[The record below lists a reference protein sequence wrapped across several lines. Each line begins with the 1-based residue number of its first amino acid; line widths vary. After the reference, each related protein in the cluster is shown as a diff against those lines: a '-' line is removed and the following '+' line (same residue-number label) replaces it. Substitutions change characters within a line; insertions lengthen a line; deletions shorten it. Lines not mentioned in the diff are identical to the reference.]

1 MTQVNSP
8 IRAIPLDQIPV
19 FGEARI
25 PSDAYLIMMAE
36 TYVEAYGCKIP
47 AAYLLPINRLTP
59 GATLQSNTYSLAGNG
74 FNQEIPSDKV
84 VPAYVYS
91 TAPNDIRIANS
102 SDKTTLAQFL
112 ILAKDTDVTGNY
124 IVQSS
129 GSYTFTNGHSYIV
142 GKDYYLGA
150 DGFPTTERPDTN
162 AQKLFSVLDS
172 MTIMIDLQLLPDLPA
187 QEGKGVC

>member
-1 MTQVNSP
+1 MTKVNSP
-8 IRAIPLDQIPV
+8 IRAIPMDQIPV
-19 FGEARI
+19 WGEAKV
-25 PSDAYLIMMAE
+25 PADSYLIMM
-36 TYVEAYGCKIP
+36 TNVYVEQYGCKVP
-47 AAYLLPINRLTP
+47 AAYRLPISRLTP
-59 GATLQSNTYSLAGNG
+59 GSTFQSNTYSLAGNG
-74 FNQEIPSDKV
+74 FNQEIPVNKV

-91 TAPNDIRIANS
+91 TSPNDIRVANS

-112 ILAKDTDVTGNY
+112 VLAKDTDVTGNY

-129 GSYTFTNGHSYIV
+129 GSYTFTNGHEYIV

-172 MTIMIDLQLLPDLPA
+172 MTIMIDLQLLPDIPA

>member
-19 FGEARI
+19 WGESKV
-25 PSDAYLIMMAE
+25 PVDSYLIMMANV
-36 TYVEAYGCKIP
+36 YVEQYGCKIP
-47 AAYLLPINRLTP
+47 AAYRLPISRLTP
-59 GATLQSNTYSLAGNG
+59 GSTLQSNTYSLAGNG
-74 FNQEIPSDKV
+74 FNQEIPVNKV

-91 TAPNDIRIANS
+91 TSPNDIRVANS

-112 ILAKDTDVTGNY
+112 VLTKDTDVTGNY

-129 GSYTFTNGHSYIV
+129 GSYTFANGHEYIV

-172 MTIMIDLQLLPDLPA
+172 TTIMIDIQLLPDIPA

>member
-1 MTQVNSP
+1 MTKVNSP

-19 FGEARI
+19 WGESKVPAD
-25 PSDAYLIMMAE
+25 SYLIMM
-36 TYVEAYGCKIP
+36 TNVYVEQYGCKIP
-47 AAYLLPINRLTP
+47 AAYRLPISRLTP
-59 GATLQSNTYSLAGNG
+59 GSTLQSNTYSLAGNG
-74 FNQEIPSDKV
+74 FNQEIPVNKV

-91 TAPNDIRIANS
+91 TSPNDIRVANS

-112 ILAKDTDVTGNY
+112 ILTKDTDVTGNY

-129 GSYTFTNGHSYIV
+129 GSYTFTNGHEYIV

-172 MTIMIDLQLLPDLPA
+172 TTIMIDIQLLPDVPA

>member
-1 MTQVNSP
+1 M
-8 IRAIPLDQIPV
+8 
-19 FGEARI
+19 
-25 PSDAYLIMMAE
+25 
-36 TYVEAYGCKIP
+36 
-47 AAYLLPINRLTP
+47 
-59 GATLQSNTYSLAGNG
+59 
-74 FNQEIPSDKV
+74 

-91 TAPNDIRIANS
+91 TSPNDIRVANS

-112 ILAKDTDVTGNY
+112 VLAKDTDVTGNY

-129 GSYTFTNGHSYIV
+129 GSYTFTNGHEYIV

-172 MTIMIDLQLLPDLPA
+172 MTIMIDLQLLPDIPA